1 MVRSNGRNLM
11 EEKENIN
18 LEKEEYKK
26 EYNEKSFFDKL
37 KKVLKVVGVKGV
49 YILLLLYNTLQRKDI
64 PPKEKSII
72 IGALGYF
79 ILPLDALPDI
89 TPIVG
94 YSDDIFAL
102 GMAILKVIPYID
114 DEMKEKSREQIIKW
128 FKIPESELNLLI
140 D

>member
-1 MVRSNGRNLM
+1 M

-49 YILLLLYNTLQRKDI
+49 YMLLLLYNTLQRKDI

-102 GMAILKVIPYID
+102 GMAILKVMPYID
-114 DEMKEKSREQIIKW
+114 DEMKEKSREQIMKW
-128 FKIPESELNLLI
+128 FKIPESEFNLLI

>member
-1 MVRSNGRNLM
+1 M

-49 YILLLLYNTLQRKDI
+49 YMLLLLYNTLQRKDI

-72 IGALGYF
+72 IWALGYF

-102 GMAILKVIPYID
+102 GMAILKVMPYID
-114 DEMKEKSREQIIKW
+114 DKMKEKSREQIIKW

>member
-1 MVRSNGRNLM
+1 M

-26 EYNEKSFFDKL
+26 EYNEKGFFDKL

-49 YILLLLYNTLQRKDI
+49 YMLLLLYNTLQRKDI

-102 GMAILKVIPYID
+102 GMAILKVMPYID
-114 DEMKEKSREQIIKW
+114 DEMKEKSREQIMKW

>member
-1 MVRSNGRNLM
+1 M

-49 YILLLLYNTLQRKDI
+49 YMLLLLYNTLQRKDI

-102 GMAILKVIPYID
+102 GMAILKVMPYID

-128 FKIPESELNLLI
+128 CNYSAM
-140 D
+140 

>member
-1 MVRSNGRNLM
+1 M

-18 LEKEEYKK
+18 LENEEYKK

-49 YILLLLYNTLQRKDI
+49 YMLLLLYNTLQRKDI

-102 GMAILKVIPYID
+102 GMAILKVMPYID
-114 DEMKEKSREQIIKW
+114 DKMKEKSREQIIKW

>member
-1 MVRSNGRNLM
+1 M

-37 KKVLKVVGVKGV
+37 KKVLKVVGVEGV
-49 YILLLLYNTLQRKDI
+49 YMLLLLYNTLQRKDI

-102 GMAILKVIPYID
+102 GMAILKVMPYID
-114 DEMKEKSREQIIKW
+114 DEMKEKSREQIMKW

>member
-1 MVRSNGRNLM
+1 M

-26 EYNEKSFFDKL
+26 EYNEKNFFDKL

-49 YILLLLYNTLQRKDI
+49 YMLLLLYNTLQRKDI

-102 GMAILKVIPYID
+102 GMAILKVMPYID
-114 DEMKEKSREQIIKW
+114 NEMKEKSREQIIKW

>member
-1 MVRSNGRNLM
+1 M

-26 EYNEKSFFDKL
+26 EYNEKGFFDKL

-49 YILLLLYNTLQRKDI
+49 YMLLLLYNTLQRKDI

-102 GMAILKVIPYID
+102 GMAILKVMPYID
-114 DEMKEKSREQIIKW
+114 DEMKEKSKEQIKKW
-128 FKIPESELNLLI
+128 FKIPESVP
-140 D
+140 

>member
-1 MVRSNGRNLM
+1 M

-49 YILLLLYNTLQRKDI
+49 YMLLLLYNTLQRKDI

-102 GMAILKVIPYID
+102 GMAILKVMPYID

-128 FKIPESELNLLI
+128 FKIPESELNLLV

>member
-1 MVRSNGRNLM
+1 M

-49 YILLLLYNTLQRKDI
+49 YMLLLLYNTLQRKDI

-94 YSDDIFAL
+94 YSDDILAL
-102 GMAILKVIPYID
+102 GMAILKVMPYID
-114 DEMKEKSREQIIKW
+114 DAMKEKSKEQIKKW

>member
-1 MVRSNGRNLM
+1 M

-102 GMAILKVIPYID
+102 GMAILKVMPYID

>member
-1 MVRSNGRNLM
+1 M

-18 LEKEEYKK
+18 FEKEEYKK
-26 EYNEKSFFDKL
+26 EYNEKNFLDKM
-37 KKVLKVVGVKGV
+37 KRVLKIIGVKGV
-49 YILLLLYNTLQRKDI
+49 YMLLILYNTLQRKDI

-102 GMAILKVIPYID
+102 GMAILKVMPYID
-114 DEMKEKSREQIIKW
+114 DEMKEKSKEQIKKW

>member
-1 MVRSNGRNLM
+1 M

-49 YILLLLYNTLQRKDI
+49 YMLLLLYNTLQRKDI

-102 GMAILKVIPYID
+102 GMAILKVMPYID

-128 FKIPESELNLLI
+128 FKISKEELELLI
-140 D
+140 K

>member
-1 MVRSNGRNLM
+1 M

-49 YILLLLYNTLQRKDI
+49 YMLLLLYNTLQRKDI

-102 GMAILKVIPYID
+102 GMAILKVMPYID

>member
-1 MVRSNGRNLM
+1 M

-26 EYNEKSFFDKL
+26 EYNENSFFDKL

-49 YILLLLYNTLQRKDI
+49 YMLLLLYNTLQRKDI

-102 GMAILKVIPYID
+102 GMAILKVMPYID

>member
-1 MVRSNGRNLM
+1 M

-26 EYNEKSFFDKL
+26 EYNEKGFFDKL

-49 YILLLLYNTLQRKDI
+49 YMLLLLYNTLQRKDI
-64 PPKEKSII
+64 LPKEKSII

-102 GMAILKVIPYID
+102 GMAILKVMPYID

>member
-1 MVRSNGRNLM
+1 M

-26 EYNEKSFFDKL
+26 EYNEKNFFDKL

-49 YILLLLYNTLQRKDI
+49 YMLLLLYNTLQRKDI

-102 GMAILKVIPYID
+102 GMAILKVMPYID
-114 DEMKEKSREQIIKW
+114 DEMKEKSREQIMKW

>member
-1 MVRSNGRNLM
+1 M

-26 EYNEKSFFDKL
+26 EYNEKGFFDKL

-49 YILLLLYNTLQRKDI
+49 YMLLLLYNTLQRKDI

-102 GMAILKVIPYID
+102 GMAILKVMPYID
-114 DEMKEKSREQIIKW
+114 DEMKEKSKEQIK
-128 FKIPESELNLLI
+128 K
-140 D
+140 

>member
-1 MVRSNGRNLM
+1 M

-49 YILLLLYNTLQRKDI
+49 YMLLLLYNTLQRKDI

-102 GMAILKVIPYID
+102 GMAILKVMPYID
-114 DEMKEKSREQIIKW
+114 DEMKEKSREQIMKW

>member
-1 MVRSNGRNLM
+1 M
-11 EEKENIN
+11 
-18 LEKEEYKK
+18 
-26 EYNEKSFFDKL
+26 
-37 KKVLKVVGVKGV
+37 
-49 YILLLLYNTLQRKDI
+49 LLLLYNTLQRKDI

-102 GMAILKVIPYID
+102 GMAILKVMPYID
-114 DEMKEKSREQIIKW
+114 NEMKEKSREQIMKW

>member
-1 MVRSNGRNLM
+1 M

-18 LEKEEYKK
+18 IEKEEYKK
-26 EYNEKSFFDKL
+26 EYNEKNFLDKL
-37 KKVLKVVGVKGV
+37 KKVLKIIGVKGV
-49 YILLLLYNTLQRKDI
+49 YMLLILYNTLQRKDI

-79 ILPLDALPDI
+79 LLPLDALPDI

-102 GMAILKVIPYID
+102 GMAILKVMPYID

-128 FKIPESELNLLI
+128 FKIHESELNLLI

>member
-1 MVRSNGRNLM
+1 M

-26 EYNEKSFFDKL
+26 EYNEKNFLDKL
-37 KKVLKVVGVKGV
+37 KKVLKIIGVKGV
-49 YILLLLYNTLQRKDI
+49 YMLLILYNTLQRKDI

-79 ILPLDALPDI
+79 LLPLDALPDI

-102 GMAILKVIPYID
+102 GMAILKVMPYID

-128 FKIPESELNLLI
+128 FKIPEVELNLLI
-140 D
+140 K

>member
-1 MVRSNGRNLM
+1 M

-26 EYNEKSFFDKL
+26 EYNEKGFFDKL

-49 YILLLLYNTLQRKDI
+49 YMLLLLYNTLQRKDI

-102 GMAILKVIPYID
+102 GMAILKVMPYID
-114 DEMKEKSREQIIKW
+114 NEMKEKSKEQIKKW

>member
-1 MVRSNGRNLM
+1 M

-72 IGALGYF
+72 IGALGHF

-102 GMAILKVIPYID
+102 GMAILKVMPYID

>member
-1 MVRSNGRNLM
+1 M

-49 YILLLLYNTLQRKDI
+49 YMLLLLYNTLQRKDI

-89 TPIVG
+89 TPIVR

-102 GMAILKVIPYID
+102 GMAILKVMPYID
-114 DEMKEKSREQIIKW
+114 DKMKEKSREQIIKW

>member
-1 MVRSNGRNLM
+1 M

-49 YILLLLYNTLQRKDI
+49 YMLLLLYNTLQRKDI

-102 GMAILKVIPYID
+102 GMAILKVMPFID
-114 DEMKEKSREQIIKW
+114 DEIKKKSKEQIKKW
-128 FKIPESELNLLI
+128 FKIPEVELDLLI
-140 D
+140 K

>member
-1 MVRSNGRNLM
+1 M

-49 YILLLLYNTLQRKDI
+49 YMLLLLYNTLQRKDI

-102 GMAILKVIPYID
+102 GMAILKVMPYID
-114 DEMKEKSREQIIKW
+114 DEMKENSKEQIKKW

>member
-1 MVRSNGRNLM
+1 M

-26 EYNEKSFFDKL
+26 EYNEKGFFDKL

-49 YILLLLYNTLQRKDI
+49 YMLLLLYNTLQRKDI

-102 GMAILKVIPYID
+102 GMAILKVMPYID

>member
-1 MVRSNGRNLM
+1 M

-49 YILLLLYNTLQRKDI
+49 YMLLLLYNTLQRKDI

-72 IGALGYF
+72 IGALVYF

-102 GMAILKVIPYID
+102 GMAILKVMPYID
-114 DEMKEKSREQIIKW
+114 DKMKEKSREQIIKW

>member
-1 MVRSNGRNLM
+1 M

-26 EYNEKSFFDKL
+26 EYSEKNFFDKL
-37 KKVLKVVGVKGV
+37 KKVLKIIGVKGV
-49 YILLLLYNTLQRKDI
+49 YMLLILYNTLQRKDI

-79 ILPLDALPDI
+79 ILPLDALPDL

-94 YSDDIFAL
+94 YTDDLFAL
-102 GMAILKVIPYID
+102 GMAILKVMPYID
-114 DEMKEKSREQIIKW
+114 DEIKKKSKEQIAKW
-128 FKIPESELNLLI
+128 FNIYSAI
-140 D
+140 

>member
-1 MVRSNGRNLM
+1 M

-26 EYNEKSFFDKL
+26 EYNEKNFLDKL
-37 KKVLKVVGVKGV
+37 KKVLKIIGVKGV
-49 YILLLLYNTLQRKDI
+49 YMLLILYNTLQKKDI

-79 ILPLDALPDI
+79 LLPLDALPDI

-102 GMAILKVIPYID
+102 GMAILKVMPFID
-114 DEMKEKSREQIIKW
+114 DEIKKKSKEQIKKW
-128 FKIPESELNLLI
+128 FKIPEVELDLLI
-140 D
+140 K

>member
-1 MVRSNGRNLM
+1 M
-11 EEKENIN
+11 EEKENID

-49 YILLLLYNTLQRKDI
+49 YMLLLLYNTLQRKDI

-102 GMAILKVIPYID
+102 GMAILKVMPYID
-114 DEMKEKSREQIIKW
+114 DEMKEKSKEQIIKW
-128 FKIPESELNLLI
+128 FKISEADLNLLV

>member
-1 MVRSNGRNLM
+1 M

-26 EYNEKSFFDKL
+26 EYNEKNFFDKL

-49 YILLLLYNTLQRKDI
+49 YMLLLLYNTLQRKDI

-102 GMAILKVIPYID
+102 GMAILKVMPYID
-114 DEMKEKSREQIIKW
+114 GEMKEKSREQIIKW

>member
-1 MVRSNGRNLM
+1 M

-26 EYNEKSFFDKL
+26 EYNEKNFLDKL
-37 KKVLKVVGVKGV
+37 KKVLKIIGVKGV
-49 YILLLLYNTLQRKDI
+49 YMLLILYNTLQRKDI

-102 GMAILKVIPYID
+102 GMAILKVMPYID
-114 DEMKEKSREQIIKW
+114 DKMKEKSREQIIKW

>member
-1 MVRSNGRNLM
+1 M

-49 YILLLLYNTLQRKDI
+49 YMLLLLYNTLQRKDI

-79 ILPLDALPDI
+79 ILPLDAFPDI

-102 GMAILKVIPYID
+102 GMAILKVMPYID

>member
-1 MVRSNGRNLM
+1 M

-37 KKVLKVVGVKGV
+37 KKGLKVVGVKGV
-49 YILLLLYNTLQRKDI
+49 YMLLLLYNTLQRKDI

-102 GMAILKVIPYID
+102 GMAILKVMPYID

>member
-1 MVRSNGRNLM
+1 M

-49 YILLLLYNTLQRKDI
+49 YMLLLLYNTLQRKDI

-72 IGALGYF
+72 IGTLGYF

-102 GMAILKVIPYID
+102 GMAILKVMPYID

>member
-1 MVRSNGRNLM
+1 M

-49 YILLLLYNTLQRKDI
+49 YMLLLLYNTLQRKDI

-102 GMAILKVIPYID
+102 GMAILKVMPYID
-114 DEMKEKSREQIIKW
+114 DEMKEKSKEQIKKW

-140 D
+140 E

>member
-1 MVRSNGRNLM
+1 M

-26 EYNEKSFFDKL
+26 EYKEKNFFDKL
-37 KKVLKVVGVKGV
+37 KKGLKVVGVKGV
-49 YILLLLYNTLQRKDI
+49 YMLLLLYNTLQRKDI

-102 GMAILKVIPYID
+102 GMAILKVMPYID

-128 FKIPESELNLLI
+128 FKIHESELNLLI